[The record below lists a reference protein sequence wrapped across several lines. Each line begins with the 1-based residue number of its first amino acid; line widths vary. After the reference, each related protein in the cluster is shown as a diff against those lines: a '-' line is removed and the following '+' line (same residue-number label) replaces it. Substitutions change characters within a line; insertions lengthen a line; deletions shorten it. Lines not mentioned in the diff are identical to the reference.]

1 VNPSPPAAGTAVSGV
16 PGLPTDPDE
25 APAPDD
31 PRARLGWL
39 LTGWGVVVSLGHIYF
54 NTIATLPELWVSAL
68 HFGGLA
74 FMGTLMYPAFPARRP
89 AARRAVL
96 ALDFVLGLL
105 ALATAIYLILFEQ
118 ALYDRG
124 QTFSTADWAFSIAA
138 VALAIEL
145 TRRTTGLTI
154 PIMTLVALT
163 YVAWWGKYVEGV
175 LRFPGLTWETVLYRS
190 YYGLDGMFGPIAQ
203 ISATYVFMFV
213 LFGAFLVRSGA
224 GEFVIDLA
232 RVAAGRFVGGPGQ
245 VAVLASGLMGSIS
258 GSSVANVV
266 TTGVITIPLMKR
278 AGFTP
283 RFAAGV
289 EAAAST
295 GGPLMPPV
303 MGAGAFIMSTY
314 TQISYLEIVAV
325 SFLPA
330 ILYFLSVA
338 FWVRIEALRSGV
350 APVRDETL
358 SLWGVLRTGGHSLLP
373 LVGLIVLLVVGFTPT
388 YAAGVSILAVIA
400 ASWLGKTPMGP
411 RAILDALALGARNM
425 VTTGLLLVAVGLVVN
440 AIVTTGIGNTV
451 SLMIS
456 DWAGGSLLLTLVL
469 VALAAVVLGL
479 GLPVTATYVVLATLS
494 APALYILISEAQ
506 LVQLIASGGL
516 PAEAQAIFTLTAPE
530 AVASL
535 GQPMPEADAWALL
548 GGVPADFR
556 TQLLQQ
562 ALSPAVL
569 TTALLSAHMIIFWL
583 AQDSNITPP
592 VCITAFAAA
601 AIADTPPMATG
612 FTAWMIAKSLYI
624 MPLLFAYTPFL
635 AGDFWLSLWIF
646 AFGTVGIYA
655 LTAAISGWMEAPLSW
670 LERILLGATG
680 TALLWPTGPI
690 INVPGFVLFLAL
702 FAFNLWRGRRTHSQQ
717 ASSAASSHDAARKQ
731 PLS

>member
-16 PGLPTDPDE
+16 LGLPTDPDE